1 MTSRPKRL
9 SQDEVQGLLLEG
21 HFGSNNSEEA
31 LPASDPITPVQL
43 VLALN
48 EIKAYDHN
56 PRRERNPAYEEIKT
70 SIREQRGLNNPFNV
84 TRRPGETRYM
94 VQSGGNTRLAILNE
108 LYRETGDEIFNRV
121 HCLFVP
127 WQSESSV
134 LCSHLIENEIRGDM
148 ALIDKAYAIRELQ
161 MQMEAEAETTFS
173 RSEFCKRVKEKGYS
187 LSRRHLIRFDYALEL
202 DQSIPVALRSGLGAN
217 RIDAIKNTEKAY
229 RQYCQDKTDHFA
241 PLFADVMSAHDGEHW
256 DFDAVRR
263 ALDKKLAVYIDT
275 TAQRLRLEVDALLF
289 KQTAADDE
297 YQPNSMQQP
306 VDTDDGRPPDAAI
319 ANVNLESDG
328 KSPTNSVDNQKQK
341 PTHKPETPPNRDG
354 DGEAAASDEERRAA
368 AVERPD
374 DFLDPDLNESDSIL
388 DDAGLE
394 SLQDRSYALAKR
406 IAKSIDR
413 EHLVLPIE
421 QGMGFVIEKP
431 DQAFTSHD
439 SWGLWWLLLGIAE
452 QSVSE
457 ERMPFW
463 DHTALYRLSAVDKA
477 EQLQQL
483 VGPAPSLAMYPHE
496 VLQNPEVIGDPVF
509 NDIFRLMETCRL
521 IRHRFSSTRLWPI
534 RRSA

>member
-1 MTSRPKRL
+1 MASRQKRL

-21 HFGSNNSEEA
+21 HFGSNDSGEA
-31 LPASDPITPVQL
+31 LPISDPITPVQL

-48 EIKAYDHN
+48 EIKAYDRN
-56 PRRERNPAYEEIKT
+56 PRREHNPAYEDIKA

-108 LYRETGDEIFNRV
+108 LYRETGDESFNRV

-134 LCSHLIENEIRGDM
+134 LCSHLIENEIRGEM
-148 ALIDKAYAIRELQ
+148 VLIDKAYAIRELQ
-161 MQMEAEAETTFS
+161 NQMEAEAGTNFS
-173 RSEFCKRVKEKGYS
+173 RSEFCKLVKEKGYA

-202 DQSIPVALRSGLGAN
+202 DQSIPVALRNGLGAN

-263 ALDKKLAVYIDT
+263 ALDKKLAGYLNT

-289 KQTAADDE
+289 KQSAADTE
-297 YQPNSMQQP
+297 YQPNSIQQP
-306 VDTDDGRPPDAAI
+306 VDADDARHPHAAI
-319 ANVNLESDG
+319 ANANSTSDNP
-328 KSPTNSVDNQKQK
+328 PTHSVDNQQQK
-341 PTHKPETPPNRDG
+341 PTHKPDITAKHDAN
-354 DGEAAASDEERRAA
+354 GEAAGSFEERGTAEA
-368 AVERPD
+368 ERLD
-374 DFLDPDLNESDSIL
+374 DFLVPDLSEADPMR

-406 IAKSIDR
+406 IAKSIDK

-457 ERMPFW
+457 ERMSLW
-463 DHTALYRLSAVDKA
+463 EHTALYRLFTADKA
-477 EQLQQL
+477 EQLHQL

-509 NDIFRLMETCRL
+509 IDIVKLMETCRL
-521 IRHRFSSTRLWPI
+521 IRHRFSSTRLWPT